1 MYGCVAILCLI
12 YAVLFILL
20 FGHLVDPGR
29 IAGAAVPD
37 LGDYSVAGLRP
48 LFASD
53 GGIVIGWTH
62 YLAFDLFVGLW
73 IAKDADHKGFS
84 RAGPGAVPV
93 RDADGG
99 ADRPARMAGD
109 ARSARAARG
118 KGRVTERAS
127 TNSQAATIAAARP
140 PRRAMSRRSSRCSSN
155 GFRRREP
162 CSKWRAGRAS
172 MPSPSRAIFRT

>member
-1 MYGCVAILCLI
+1 MNWAFLFGFTNALALAGWVMLALLPRGPRLFAIVMYGCVAILCLI

-84 RAGPGAVPV
+84 RLAQAPFLLATLLAGPIGLFAWLVT
-93 RDADGG
+93 RE
-99 ADRPARMAGD
+99 
-109 ARSARAARG
+109 ARARRVARIG
-118 KGRVTERAS
+118 
-127 TNSQAATIAAARP
+127 
-140 PRRAMSRRSSRCSSN
+140 
-155 GFRRREP
+155 
-162 CSKWRAGRAS
+162 
-172 MPSPSRAIFRT
+172 